1 MRAATLEAT
10 ALTTGGAAIRFQLF
24 KPGTASAQCVVDRE
38 MMMNMNLDSSGG
50 LPHNLLG
57 LCGGTHYYWRHA
69 NGGADASNLKTGGTC
84 TAGFPNRVSGSVL
97 GVPVGRLPHGHEL
110 PNHLGDCTGADGKL
124 CTEVVRYN
132 AISDVE
138 ECCEACRELRFLDAT
153 PDFATNPCLAF
164 QIVQG
169 KCHVARQKLFTTRWP
184 KYSGTVTITASV
196 TASSFRTLHV
206 HHGTHIARIPSLIT
220 RSFVQDTPEAL
231 GPSYVRPLAL
241 LALSHPIAP
250 LQWRRR
256 SHIAR
261 GLRTTPSARPQPT
274 ATMDTGRRARVGAR
288 VRTRTRATSSPP
300 YTGWATLTRTRRPL
314 RSAASHL
321 TPRLTASP

>member
-24 KPGTASAQCVVDRE
+24 KPGTARAQCVVDRE

-57 LCGGTHYYWRHA
+57 LCGPGHMGGTHYYWRHA

-184 KYSGTVTITASV
+184 KYSGTVTITV
-196 TASSFRTLHV
+196 HPLLHPSSFRTLHV
-206 HHGTHIARIPSLIT
+206 HHGTHIARSLH
-220 RSFVQDTPEAL
+220 SSHD
-231 GPSYVRPLAL
+231 
-241 LALSHPIAP
+241 ALSKTRHKRLAP
-250 LQWRRR
+250 HTFAL
-256 SHIAR
+256 SPHSPSP
-261 GLRTTPSARPQPT
+261 TPSPHYSGGDDRTLRGVCRPHQVRDHSQRQPWKLGVVRGWGQGHKPGRVQLLLLPVLV
-274 ATMDTGRRARVGAR
+274 GRRERIREGPC
-288 VRTRTRATSSPP
+288 RA
-300 YTGWATLTRTRRPL
+300 RRPI
-314 RSAASHL
+314 
-321 TPRLTASP
+321 